1 MIGGYF
7 AAQMRPAALST
18 ARPLFVAVQ
27 SSAASSGALSVSL
40 PAGWTAGEL
49 AIMHV
54 SSGTTAP
61 STPSGWNV
69 VGSTLTADAGTSAL
83 FWRILQSGDSAPT
96 LDAGTNRAAVIWTF
110 AAGTFNTST
119 PVSEIATYTSGA
131 SLLTT
136 PGVGASSS
144 VTAGDHYVM
153 QFSSTYNVFNT
164 ISSYPYAAAQNNRG
178 IGNAPAFSASRGCG
192 ANFNGGVSAAS
203 SFTISAYAYATSRKI
218 AIIGLGFVP

>member
-27 SSAASSGALSVSL
+27 STASASSSFSAAL
-40 PAGWTAGEL
+40 PVGWVAGQL
-49 AIMHV
+49 AVMHIA
-54 SSGTTAP
+54 SGTTAP
-61 STPSGWNV
+61 SAPAGWTV
-69 VGSTLTADAGTSAL
+69 VGSTLTADGGTSAL
-83 FWRILQSGDSAPT
+83 FWRILQGGDNDPVIV
-96 LDAGTNRAAVIWTF
+96 AGTNRAAVIWTF

-131 SLLTT
+131 SLVTT
-136 PGVGASSS
+136 PGVSSSSS

-153 QFSSTYNVFNT
+153 QFSSTYNAFNT

-178 IGNAPAFSASRGCG
+178 IGSTPAFSASRGCG

-203 SFTISAYAYATSRKI
+203 SFTISASAYATSRKI